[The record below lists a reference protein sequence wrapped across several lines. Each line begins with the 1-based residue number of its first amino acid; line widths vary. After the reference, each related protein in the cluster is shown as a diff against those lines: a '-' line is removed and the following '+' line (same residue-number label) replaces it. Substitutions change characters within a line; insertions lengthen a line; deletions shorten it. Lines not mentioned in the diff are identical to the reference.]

1 MTEQT
6 FRVGPIRPPSEAGS
20 LLIQVTRGCT
30 WNKCRFCGLYK
41 DNTFRAYSVESIK
54 NDIDVIADYVERIK
68 PYIDNQGR
76 WDRLGLKGEINKLS
90 PTERESFYVVLNWLM
105 HGGENV
111 FLQDGNSLA
120 LKTDRVVEVL
130 QYLRKRL
137 PWIKRITSYARA
149 ETLSRISAEDYKRL
163 KEAGLDRIHSGFE
176 SGSDEVLELINKGV
190 TSEQEIIAGKNIK
203 ESGIEFSVYFMPG
216 VGGKDLSYKNAI
228 ETARVVKE
236 IDPDYVRI
244 RTAVIKTDTEL
255 WEYVESGIFKL
266 CSENEKL
273 NEIRIL
279 IEKTKGCSGIL
290 TSDHVVNLLQGLNGR
305 LKEDNERMLNAID
318 EYFNLPESEQK
329 IFQLARRKLM
339 VTFVKDLKMLSEF
352 QREKLEEITRRI
364 TDEDKWNRMLNE
376 LLMQYI

>member
-1 MTEQT
+1 MTQQT

-41 DNTFRAYSVESIK
+41 DTFRAYSVESIK
-54 NDIDVIADYVERIK
+54 NDIDVIANYVERIK
-68 PYIDNQGR
+68 SYVDKEGR
-76 WDRLGLKGEINKLS
+76 WDRLGLKQEIGKLS
-90 PTERESFYVVLNWLM
+90 PEERESFYVVLNWIM
-105 HGGENV
+105 HGGESV

-130 QYLRKRL
+130 RYLRKRF

-149 ETLSRISAEDYKRL
+149 ETLSRISAEDYHRL

-190 TSEQEIIAGKNIK
+190 SSEQEIIAGKNIK
-203 ESGIEFSVYFMPG
+203 ESGIEFSVYFRPG
-216 VGGKDLSYKNAI
+216 IGGKALSYKNAI
-228 ETARVVKE
+228 ETAHVINE

-244 RTAVIKTDTEL
+244 RTAVIKKGTVL
-255 WEYVESGIFKL
+255 WEYLEGGNFKL

-279 IEKTKGCSGIL
+279 IEKTKECNGIL

-305 LKEDNERMLNAID
+305 LKEDNAKMLDSID
-318 EYFNLPESEQK
+318 EYFRLPESEQR
-329 IFQLARRKLM
+329 IFQLARRKVM
-339 VTFVKDLKMLSEF
+339 VSFIEDLKELSVY
-352 QREKLEEITRRI
+352 QQEKLEEISRKI

-376 LLMQYI
+376 LLMSYI